1 MAAGAGDLIATTG
14 TSLTLYPSTG
24 SQPVEVIACLTIQSG
39 DLKPEYGGPLA
50 TRKAHAI
57 MHATVTPRTG
67 DLVQAQ
73 DSTQWLVVS
82 VCRSPLESA
91 FRVEMDEIQQ
101 NNG

>member
-1 MAAGAGDLIATTG
+1 MAAGTGDLIATTG

-24 SQPVEVIACLTIQSG
+24 SQPVEVLACLTVQSG

-57 MHATVTPRTG
+57 MPTTVTPRPG
-67 DLVQAQ
+67 DMVQAN
-73 DSTQWLVVS
+73 DSSQWLVVS
-82 VCRSPLESA
+82 VCRSPLEAA
-91 FRVEMDEIQQ
+91 FRVEMEEIQQ